1 MRGRL
6 IYTAGKSAS
15 GQPVAFRL
23 ISAGNDTLPANGVYC
38 LTCHGPDGKG
48 GKEGP
53 IVLADIRYAT
63 LTQPLLASE
72 PRKRTRVRYTD
83 ESLGRAITEGFDA
96 SGQPLDG
103 IMPRWVL
110 SKSELED
117 LIQYMKR
124 LDAGA
129 PTVTRLED

>member
-1 MRGRL
+1 ML

-23 ISAGNDTLPANGVYC
+23 ISAGNDALPANGVYC
-38 LTCHGPDGKG
+38 LTCHGPEGKG
-48 GKEGP
+48 GNEGP

-63 LTQPLLASE
+63 LTQPLLAGES
-72 PRKRTRVRYTD
+72 RKRTRSRYTD
-83 ESLGRAITEGFDA
+83 ELLGRAITEGFDA

-124 LDAGA
+124 LGVDA
-129 PTVTRLED
+129 PTATRLED